1 MSDAPQTF
9 NLDLDVRTGWPAEL
23 RVLLDRYPREA
34 WPSHANLGMLAQF
47 WLDRH
52 DGFRA
57 IGKALDAGTVE
68 FRSGVVAPQQFQAWF
83 APRLQ
88 FFLANL
94 HGHHQIEDLQYFPL
108 FRAAEPRL
116 VRGFEVLER
125 DHEAIHDAIV
135 GLADAANAL
144 LRSKASDADAMR
156 TAGDRYAERGSAF
169 LTGLLRHLDDEE
181 DLIIPLILD
190 RGEQELGVA

>member
-1 MSDAPQTF
+1 MSDAPQTLP
-9 NLDLDVRTGWPAEL
+9 LDLDSRTGWPAGL
-23 RVLLDRYPREA
+23 RVLLDQYPREA
-34 WPSHANLGMLAQF
+34 WPSHANLGMLARF

-68 FRSGVVAPQQFQAWF
+68 FRNGAIAPQQFQSWF

-88 FFLANL
+88 FFLSNL
-94 HGHHQIEDLQYFPL
+94 HGHHQIEDQQYFPL

-116 VRGFEVLER
+116 VRGFEVLEQ
-125 DHEAIHDAIV
+125 DHEAIHDAIAQ
-135 GLADAANAL
+135 LADAANAL
-144 LRSKASDADAMR
+144 LRGMASDADAMR
-156 TAGDRYAERGSAF
+156 PAGDRYAGLGSAF
-169 LTGLLRHLDDEE
+169 LARLLRHLDDEE

-190 RGEQELGVA
+190 RGEQKLGVY